1 MKPIQFTNKTAQKIY
16 DDYIS
21 RIKRTTATLNKTDRE
36 EILMELNSHIYE
48 GMIDKS
54 EGNEIKNLVDLTEK
68 LGAPEEILKPLI
80 AQKKLDQATKSF
92 NPTHIFKALV
102 LNISNGVTYI
112 FFALLYLALFGFV
125 FLIIAKIRNPNNVG
139 LFFKNGGFHL
149 LGTRRP
155 SSLGKLGL
163 TEVLGN
169 WFIPTMILSIIVLYI
184 LITLLL
190 RLKRKTKK

>member
-1 MKPIQFTNKTAQKIY
+1 MKPIQFTNNTAQKIY

-48 GMIDKS
+48 GMIDKN

-68 LGAPEEILKPLI
+68 LGAPEEILKPLV

-125 FLIIAKIRNPNNVG
+125 FLIIAKIRNPDNVG
-139 LFFKNGGFHL
+139 LFFKNGDFHL

-155 SSLGKLGL
+155 SSLSKLGL